1 MIDKL
6 KENWKTALVGS
17 IVGIVILCL
26 CCCDGKVEEPAVIE
40 EPVVEEVT
48 PVEEVPAEAPVEE
61 VIE

>member
-26 CCCDGKVEEPAVIE
+26 CCCEGKVEEAPA
-40 EPVVEEVT
+40 
-48 PVEEVPAEAPVEE
+48 VEEVPTEE
-61 VIE
+61 VTE